1 MTSKNQFEQI
11 IIVGSGGFGRE
22 VLQTILD
29 CNENSEQYEVL
40 GFLDSK
46 KSLKNKIID
55 GYPVFGGD
63 EWFIKNKKNKI
74 KYIIA
79 IADNK
84 IREKIIKKLK
94 MFNINFATIIHP
106 SVILPKN
113 TKIGKGTIIQAG
125 VIITTNVKIKNHV
138 QINMGS
144 TIAHD
149 SIIEDYVTISPG
161 SHINGD
167 NNIKKNTFI
176 GTGVITKENIT
187 IGENAIIGA
196 GTVLLEN
203 VPKKSLYVGI
213 PGKLKQKIRTT

>member
-11 IIVGSGGFGRE
+11 IIVGAGGFGRE

-29 CNENSEQYEVL
+29 CNENLKQYEVL

-55 GYPVFGGD
+55 GYPVLGGD
-63 EWFIKNKKNKI
+63 EWFKKNKKNKI
-74 KYIIA
+74 KYVIA

-84 IREKIIKKLK
+84 IREKIIKELK
-94 MFNINFATIIHP
+94 IFNINFATIIHP
-106 SVILPKN
+106 SVILPKS

-125 VIITTNVKIKNHV
+125 VIITINVKIKNHV
-138 QINMGS
+138 QINMS
-144 TIAHD
+144 NTIAHN

-161 SHINGD
+161 SHIAGD
-167 NNIKKNTFI
+167 NIIKKNTFI
-176 GTGVITKENIT
+176 GSGVITKENII
-187 IGENAIIGA
+187 IGEHAIVGA

-203 VPKKSLYVGI
+203 VPKKSMYIGI
-213 PGKLKQKIRTT
+213 PGKLKRKIRDT